1 MDSVHD
7 SAHHNCHSVRDL
19 NPLFRKVI
27 PVELEQDRC
36 IIDVVVIGIAY
47 ILIIVIGHT
56 AA

>member
-7 SAHHNCHSVRDL
+7 SAHHNCHSVRGL

>member
-19 NPLFRKVI
+19 NPCKVI